1 VLLVEDNEINQLIA
15 VELLR
20 AVGGQVVVAQNGL
33 EALEELART
42 PSPFHVVL
50 MDLAMPVMDGWEA
63 TRRIR
68 SESRWHDLP
77 ILAMTAHAFA
87 EERDRCLAAG
97 MQDHLTKPIDPDR
110 LYQALTAY
118 KPESS
123 APSPAAAP
131 AAAAPAPAPAPPG
144 PSLDPP
150 SAVNPGA
157 KPLDR
162 LREAGVDVAGALRR
176 TAGDESLYLKL
187 LNSFATTQ
195 RTAVE
200 QVEQALASGDH
211 ATAERLVH
219 TIKGVAGNLG
229 AMVLHSSADALE
241 HALRESAP
249 TETVQQTFNQCL
261 TSTLQLLDAALHQ
274 PELARS
280 GETDQASP
288 AEAGPDQGLADTH
301 KDLLNTLASLI
312 DCGDGEAIE
321 LAARE
326 QTLLQRILGDQVY
339 AQLHSQLD
347 DLEFEAALTTLQ
359 PALGGPP

>member
-1 VLLVEDNEINQLIA
+1 MRTGPTKGVTSNQLIA

-68 SESRWHDLP
+68 SESRWHALP

-118 KPESS
+118 KPESN
-123 APSPAAAP
+123 APSPSTS
-131 AAAAPAPAPAPPG
+131 PPR

-157 KPLDR
+157 KPLEA
-162 LREAGVDVAGALRR
+162 LREAGLDVAGALRR
-176 TAGDESLYLKL
+176 TAGDEALYLKL
-187 LNSFATTQ
+187 LNSFANTQ

-200 QVEQALASGDH
+200 QLEQALGSGDH
-211 ATAERLVH
+211 TTAERLVH

-229 AMVLHSSADALE
+229 AMALHRSADALE
-241 HALRESAP
+241 QALREGAP
-249 TETVQQTFNQCL
+249 AETAQQTFNQSL
-261 TSTLQLLDAALHQ
+261 TSTVQLLDAALGQ
-274 PELARS
+274 TVLAS
-280 GETDQASP
+280 STETDQAGP
-288 AEAGPDQGLADTH
+288 AEAAPDQGLADTH
-301 KDLLNTLASLI
+301 RELLNTLASLI

-339 AQLHSQLD
+339 AQLHRQLE
-347 DLEFEAALTTLQ
+347 DLEFEAALSTLQ
-359 PALGGPP
+359 TALGGPL